1 MTTSVPTITFGASG
15 FVAPAESAILAGV
28 LADYNTA
35 FGGNLNTQLETPQ
48 GQLASSTAAIIADA
62 NDAFLTIAN
71 GIDPAYADGRFQ
83 DAIGRIYFL
92 TRNPA
97 SSTVVIGTC
106 TGLPGVV
113 IPTGAL
119 AVDTGGNRYAASG
132 PGTIGAGGSVDIQF
146 VCTATGAIPCAV
158 GALSTIYQAI
168 PGWDSVTNATEG
180 VLGSD
185 VEGRAA
191 FEARREQSVAANALG
206 SLPSILGA
214 ILAVPG
220 VLDAYVTE
228 NVTAGSISIGGV
240 SVAAHSLYA
249 SVAGG
254 TDLDVATAI
263 WSRKSV
269 GCAYNGNTTVTVTDS
284 RSGYAVPYPTY
295 SVTFERPTS
304 LPIKFG
310 LTIRNSPAVPGDY
323 LDQIQDAIIAA
334 FAGDDGGP
342 RARIGSEILALRF
355 FQPVAALGAWAQII
369 SLQIGTSTPS
379 STYVDVPINQVPT
392 ISASDIVVALV

>member
-1 MTTSVPTITFGASG
+1 M
-15 FVAPAESAILAGV
+15 
-28 LADYNTA
+28 
-35 FGGNLNTQLETPQ
+35 
-48 GQLASSTAAIIADA
+48 
-62 NDAFLTIAN
+62 
-71 GIDPAYADGRFQ
+71 
-83 DAIGRIYFL
+83 
-92 TRNPA
+92 
-97 SSTVVIGTC
+97 
-106 TGLPGVV
+106 
-113 IPTGAL
+113 
-119 AVDTGGNRYAASG
+119 
-132 PGTIGAGGSVDIQF
+132 
-146 VCTATGAIPCAV
+146 
-158 GALSTIYQAI
+158 
-168 PGWDSVTNATEG
+168 
-180 VLGSD
+180 
-185 VEGRAA
+185 
-191 FEARREQSVAANALG
+191 
-206 SLPSILGA
+206 
-214 ILAVPG
+214 
-220 VLDAYVTE
+220 
-228 NVTAGSISIGGV
+228 TAGSISIGGV